1 MKLSNNQCSRMTDTL
16 NTLFIE
22 ETLLTQ
28 PFTFDMALD
37 HIQINVTDSFPINSI
52 LKI

>member
-1 MKLSNNQCSRMTDTL
+1 MKLSNNQYSRMTDTL

-28 PFTFDMALD
+28 PLTFDMTLD
-37 HIQINVTDSFPINSI
+37 HIQINVTDRFSI
-52 LKI
+52 WYASAF